1 MIGDVI
7 PINIVFSEAVTV
19 NTSSG
24 VPQITLETGDTDISV
39 SYVSGSGS
47 NTLTFNYTVAS
58 GHVSSDLDY
67 VSSNPFNLNN
77 GTIVDLANNSA
88 NMTLPNAGAQNSL
101 SSNKA
106 IIVDG
111 IISTITSVSS
121 DVSDGTYRLGQT
133 IPIKITF
140 SEAVVVTAGGTPVN
154 FRNRG
159 PMMRLSITAV
169 EVDPTH

>member
-1 MIGDVI
+1 MGDVI

-19 NTSSG
+19 NNFSWRSSNYFRN
-24 VPQITLETGDTDISV
+24 TDINV

-47 NTLTFNYTVAS
+47 TTLTFNYTVAS
-58 GHVSSDLDY
+58 GRVSSDLGY
-67 VSSNPFNLNN
+67 VSSNPFSLNN
-77 GTIVDLANNSA
+77 GTIADVANNAA

-111 IISTITSVSS
+111 TVSTITSVSS

-140 SEAVVVTAGGTPVN
+140 SEAVTGDGYA
-154 FRNRG
+154 
-159 PMMRLSITAV
+159 SINLR
-169 EVDPTH
+169 DGDQ